1 MYRRSAYALLVPLAI
16 AANLALFLVSAI
28 PPLGV
33 GAEVDVPDGWCHC
46 QAVTEGEKRRGSG
59 AQGGHRRDEPSGGE
73 SGGSDGGGGGDGGDD
88 EPE

>member
-33 GAEVDVPDGWCHC
+33 GAEVDVEL
-46 QAVTEGEKRRGSG
+46 AVAGE
-59 AQGGHRRDEPSGGE
+59 P
-73 SGGSDGGGGGDGGDD
+73 
-88 EPE
+88 